1 MGLLNTSLSPLL
13 LLACFPAR
21 PLAARPTRHPPVSR
35 VMNARSGPRAPLE
48 SFITAS
54 TAHLS
59 ASRQEG

>member
-1 MGLLNTSLSPLL
+1 MGLLNASFTLPPATRLL
-13 LLACFPAR
+13 PAR
-21 PLAARPTRHPPVSR
+21 PLAAREARRPPVSL

-59 ASRQEG
+59 ASRREV